1 MTIVH
6 RFKLKYDISNYNGIY
21 YRHVVLPIPPS
32 RILPQLRMMMKSN
45 NDDDDDDDDD
55 DDAR

>member
-6 RFKLKYDISNYNGIY
+6 RFKLKYDISKYGIY
-21 YRHVVLPIPPS
+21 YKHVGLTIPPT
-32 RILPQLRMMMKSN
+32 RILPQLSTMMKSN

-55 DDAR
+55 DAR

>member
-1 MTIVH
+1 MRH
-6 RFKLKYDISNYNGIY
+6 FKERYIY
-21 YRHVVLPIPPS
+21 KHVGLTIPPT
-32 RILPQLRMMMKSN
+32 RILPQLRTMMKSN

>member
-6 RFKLKYDISNYNGIY
+6 KLKLQYDISKYGLY
-21 YRHVVLPIPPS
+21 CRQVGLTIPPT
-32 RILPQLRMMMKSN
+32 RILPQLRTMVKSN